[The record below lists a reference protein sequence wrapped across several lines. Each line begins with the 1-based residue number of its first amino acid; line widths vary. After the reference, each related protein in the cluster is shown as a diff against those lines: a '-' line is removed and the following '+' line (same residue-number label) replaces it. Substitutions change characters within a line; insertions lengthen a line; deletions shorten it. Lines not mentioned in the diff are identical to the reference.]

1 MIISQTLPGGA
12 GRMLAKSRKR
22 RDWGKME
29 ARGSIK
35 SSRTPKLK
43 LILDTLKAL

>member
-1 MIISQTLPGGA
+1 MIILQALF
-12 GRMLAKSRKR
+12 GRAERMVAKSRKLR
-22 RDWGKME
+22 NWGEME

-43 LILDTLKAL
+43 LISDTLKAL